1 MKRNED
7 FRKALGQPD
16 EYFRQSV
23 IDTLD
28 QLNMQAEKE
37 SRPQRRYTT
46 RIIVSFAALV
56 LAIAGIIVS
65 RQYIPGMSPDGHIDV
80 INPTPVAMTMLNEGA
95 SVDNELVTLTFRNAD
110 TDGYG
115 VFLSIEVKPR
125 HEKTLIVD
133 INVDPYTDSPSRI
146 GLTPDRSEQT
156 ILEWAVEHGFEEL
169 LDVEIFSPAN
179 DDSDP
184 TYAACFHSYSRTP
197 EQDGSV
203 ILDVY
208 GSTLPNT
215 DLYTLCCRAVP
226 WDMNG
231 KNIYRETPDGAEV
244 ELALLWDRAAY
255 SYLKIPVSGEKEI
268 PQVFQAY
275 YSETSVQ
282 KNSFTV
288 SLFRTSKAEYCQT
301 WTNNPDYADSWFFTL
316 FTGPTRNLVFF
327 RTAPAPIHACIPQE
341 DGSVIFRD
349 TVILPNEYPDTL
361 SLEFTNI
368 KGMSQADPPVIMKKL
383 LPVEEYSALAWALSG
398 EGYNGLLNG
407 MDSRDYKVY
416 VVKGT
421 VQEVLSEDPLRVLIN
436 TSEYGTSQPV
446 IVECPA
452 YCSFTWEPGTY
463 YRIYADVSSMENNM
477 PVLTARYSY
486 TMHEKKETK
495 PEAETGSGWEDW
507 GTISTQPESN
517 TVESDY
523 ATLKVREA
531 KTDGYGVFL
540 QVEVQPKEEKTLVVA
555 DSLNIRNDS
564 VMKLGID
571 ENKSIYQWAVD
582 NDYQLLI
589 VDFNSPTDVIDSDTG
604 LARDFHPY
612 WATLPFIE
620 KNGSTVIKAIGYAIP
635 DTVQYKLGFSLYSV
649 DQDSSES
656 PIYNLQDAGV
666 IPVTVSETEEPNVIA
681 EYKATSSS
689 SADIPTPDATLT
701 LLQSSCSD
709 YCELRSSDT
718 KHISSDLVPF
728 IFMLS
733 NDFFADGEFVEWGER
748 VGGFMLSH
756 PVIEDNTFV
765 LRLFWIFPQE
775 IPDKFR
781 LSASSDY
788 YSGLYEKVQ

>member
-7 FRKALGQPD
+7 FKKALGQPD

-37 SRPQRRYTT
+37 SRPQRRYTA
-46 RIIVSFAALV
+46 RIIASFAAMVLLV
-56 LAIAGIIVS
+56 AGIGLGK
-65 RQYIPGMSPDGHIDV
+65 RYIPGMSPDGQIDA
-80 INPTPVAMTMLNEGA
+80 INPTPVVATMLNESA
-95 SVDNELVTLTFRNAD
+95 SLDNELITLTLQKMD

-115 VFLSIEVKPR
+115 IFLSFDVKPR

-133 INVDPYTDSPSRI
+133 INVDPFLDPPSRI
-146 GLTPDRSEQT
+146 GLTSDRSGQT

-169 LDVEIFSPAN
+169 LDVEIFSPYKDN
-179 DDSDP
+179 SDP
-184 TYAACFHSYSRTP
+184 TYDACFLSYPRTP
-197 EQDGSV
+197 EPDGSV
-203 ILDVY
+203 TVDVY
-208 GSTLPNT
+208 GSALPNT

-231 KNIYRETPDGAEV
+231 KNIYTDEPNGRSV
-244 ELALLWDRAAY
+244 ELALLWDHAAY
-255 SYLKIPVSGEKEI
+255 SYLKIPVTGEKET
-268 PQVFQAY
+268 PQVIATY
-275 YSETSVQ
+275 CSDTRVQ
-282 KNSFTV
+282 EPCFTV
-288 SLFRTSKAEYCQT
+288 SLFRTSMAEYCQT
-301 WTNNPDYADSWFFTL
+301 WTNDPDYNDNQFFTL
-316 FTGPTRNLVFF
+316 YTVPTRNLVFF
-327 RTAPAPIHACIPQE
+327 RTAPAPLSTRIRQE
-341 DGSVIFRD
+341 DGSVVFRE
-349 TVILPNEYPDTL
+349 TVIMPNEYPDTL
-361 SLEFTNI
+361 LLEFTNI
-368 KGMSQADPPVIMKKL
+368 HDLNQKDPSVKIKKL

-407 MDSRDYKVY
+407 MDSRDCKVY

-486 TMHEKKETK
+486 TLHEKKETK

-507 GTISTQPESN
+507 GTISTLPESN

-555 DSLNIRNDS
+555 NSLNIRNDS

-604 LARDFHPY
+604 LNRGFHPY
-612 WATLPFIE
+612 CKNPSFIE
-620 KNGSTVIKAIGYAIP
+620 ENGSTVIKVFGYAIL
-635 DTVQYKLGFSLYSV
+635 DTTQYELEFALLTL
-649 DQDSSES
+649 DQHSSES
-656 PIYNLQDAGV
+656 PVYSLQETGV
-666 IPVTVSETEEPNVIA
+666 IPVTVSETEEPKVIA
-681 EYKATSSS
+681 EYKAVSSS
-689 SADIPTPDATLT
+689 SADFPTPDATLT
-701 LLQSSCSD
+701 LLQSPRSD

-718 KHISSDLVPF
+718 KHVPHDSGYYCF
-728 IFMLS
+728 VLS
-733 NDFFADGEFVEWGER
+733 NDFFADDKFVEWGEGNDFILTKR
-748 VGGFMLSH
+748 TL
-756 PVIEDNTFV
+756 EENNTFV
-765 LRLFWIFPQE
+765 LLHSWKFPKT

-781 LSASSDY
+781 LSATSDY

>member
-1 MKRNED
+1 M
-7 FRKALGQPD
+7 
-16 EYFRQSV
+16 
-23 IDTLD
+23 
-28 QLNMQAEKE
+28 
-37 SRPQRRYTT
+37 
-46 RIIVSFAALV
+46 
-56 LAIAGIIVS
+56 
-65 RQYIPGMSPDGHIDV
+65 
-80 INPTPVAMTMLNEGA
+80 
-95 SVDNELVTLTFRNAD
+95 
-110 TDGYG
+110 
-115 VFLSIEVKPR
+115 
-125 HEKTLIVD
+125 
-133 INVDPYTDSPSRI
+133 
-146 GLTPDRSEQT
+146 
-156 ILEWAVEHGFEEL
+156 
-169 LDVEIFSPAN
+169 
-179 DDSDP
+179 
-184 TYAACFHSYSRTP
+184 
-197 EQDGSV
+197 
-203 ILDVY
+203 
-208 GSTLPNT
+208 
-215 DLYTLCCRAVP
+215 
-226 WDMNG
+226 
-231 KNIYRETPDGAEV
+231 
-244 ELALLWDRAAY
+244 
-255 SYLKIPVSGEKEI
+255 
-268 PQVFQAY
+268 
-275 YSETSVQ
+275 
-282 KNSFTV
+282 
-288 SLFRTSKAEYCQT
+288 
-301 WTNNPDYADSWFFTL
+301 
-316 FTGPTRNLVFF
+316 
-327 RTAPAPIHACIPQE
+327 
-341 DGSVIFRD
+341 
-349 TVILPNEYPDTL
+349 ILPNEYPDTL

-368 KGMSQADPPVIMKKL
+368 KDMSQADPSVIMKKL

-398 EGYNGLLNG
+398 EGYNSLLNG

-436 TSEYGTSQPV
+436 TSEDGTSQPV

-486 TMHEKKETK
+486 TLHEEKETK

-507 GTISTQPESN
+507 GTISTLPEST
-517 TVESDY
+517 TVESNY

-589 VDFNSPTDVIDSDTG
+589 VNFNSPTNTTDNNTDLNRG
-604 LARDFHPY
+604 FGPY
-612 WATLPFIE
+612 WKNPSFIE
-620 KNGSTVIKAIGYAIP
+620 ENGSTVIKVFGYAIP
-635 DTVQYKLGFSLYSV
+635 DTAQYELGFTLFSV
-649 DQDSSES
+649 DQDSSEI

-666 IPVTVSETEEPNVIA
+666 IPVTVSEAEEPKVIA

-689 SADIPTPDATLT
+689 SANIPTPDATLT

-733 NDFFADGEFVEWGER
+733 NDFFADDEFVEWGER